1 MKQYWQIQVGQGNVL
16 YSNAAPVAQ
25 LLAETETE
33 EFAGLTGPW
42 TQQVFEAIDHLKI
55 ITAPPVSFIISP
67 VDSFAENDL
76 TAAGPDWIGR
86 GTRVWIL
93 SGS

>member
-1 MKQYWQIQVGQGNVL
+1 MKQHWLVRVGQGNAL
-16 YSNAAPVAQ
+16 YDKAAPVAQ
-25 LLAETETE
+25 LLIETENGDLVRPE
-33 EFAGLTGPW
+33 
-42 TQQVFEAIDHLKI
+42 TQQLFEAIDSLKI

-76 TAAGPDWIGR
+76 AAPGPDWIGR
-86 GTRVWIL
+86 GTRIWIL